1 MSQKYPS
8 TGEVLYG
15 ILYLTGHQVWLG
27 PPHKEIAMFRVLPGL
42 ALAGLLVG
50 VGTAITHFGFLPV
63 AGVIAVMA
71 AVGMLPTYIMGR

>member
-1 MSQKYPS
+1 
-8 TGEVLYG
+8 
-15 ILYLTGHQVWLG
+15 
-27 PPHKEIAMFRVLPGL
+27 MFRVLPGL